1 MTVKRAIMLAD
12 NKDKA
17 CRIRP
22 EALTRLDLGHSLA
35 FYPSQWRATLLG
47 IIRQT
52 RLRDSHVRTIK
63 INSKFEARI
72 FAGRWLRNQNW
83 SKRGRSRACL
93 RIGEVVGTVDKSI
106 IELVNMLR
114 LTVMNL
120 FV

>member
-1 MTVKRAIMLAD
+1 MLAD
-12 NKDKA
+12 NKEKA

-22 EALTRLDLGHSLA
+22 EALTRFDLGHSLP
-35 FYPSQWRATLLG
+35 FNPSRWRVTTLLG

-83 SKRGRSRACL
+83 SKRRSRSFLRL
-93 RIGEVVGTVDKSI
+93 RIGEVLEYD
-106 IELVNMLR
+106 
-114 LTVMNL
+114 
-120 FV
+120 